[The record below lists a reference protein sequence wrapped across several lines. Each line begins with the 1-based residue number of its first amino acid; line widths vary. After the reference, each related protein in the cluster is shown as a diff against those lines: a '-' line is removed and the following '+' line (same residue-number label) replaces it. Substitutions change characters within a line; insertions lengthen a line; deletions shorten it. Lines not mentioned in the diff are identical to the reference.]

1 MELKGEDMRAID
13 EDKLGLFLKQTGGM
27 VAASFNCA
35 ITVLGDRLGL
45 YRALAELGPC
55 SSEALAAHLKLHE
68 RWVREWLYQ
77 QACIGQLDY
86 VEDSGQF
93 SISPEA
99 FAVLADA
106 DHPAYLMGGF
116 DSALAV
122 FLRSANWKK
131 PFAPALA

>member
-1 MELKGEDMRAID
+1 MRAID

-55 SSEALAAHLKLHE
+55 SSEALAAHLMLHE

-77 QACIGQLDY
+77 QACIGQVEF
-86 VEDSGQF
+86 VEDSMN
-93 SISPEA
+93 SP
-99 FAVLADA
+99 FPRR
-106 DHPAYLMGGF
+106 H
-116 DSALAV
+116 
-122 FLRSANWKK
+122 LRCWQM
-131 PFAPALA
+131 PIILRI